1 MTLRADA
8 RSVIVMRSGRFTPN
22 GLIVLALTAV
32 VSLAA
37 GHLVDIGTQIF
48 GPGAASTPALVGDI
62 AGLIA
67 CAISVRFGLRRILRS
82 QAC

>member
-1 MTLRADA
+1 MTLGTDA
-8 RSVIVMRSGRFTPN
+8 HSVVVMRNGRLTPN

-37 GHLVDIGTQIF
+37 GHLVDIGAQAF
-48 GPGAASTPALVGDI
+48 GSGPASTLALVGDI

-67 CAISVRFGLRRILRS
+67 CAVSARFGLRRLLRS
-82 QAC
+82 QVC